1 MKRKGGIVLLGRVIQ
16 EPVGG
21 RGINPLG
28 WGDSRGGGYWLN
40 LAKLRFFQPLIWHLK
55 IGYAA
60 KIVKFKN
67 LNNLL
72 NTIVVF
78 SIPKKHF

>member
-1 MKRKGGIVLLGRVIQ
+1 MKRKGGIVLLGWGYPRTC
-16 EPVGG
+16 GG
-21 RGINPLG
+21 GEINPLG
-28 WGDSRGGGYWLN
+28 WGDSRGGGCWLN

-72 NTIVVF
+72 NTILVF
-78 SIPKKHF
+78 SIP